1 MSRNGTTEFC
11 LLLSSSC
18 ISTPEVANLV
28 AKCFSRGHPPNAP
41 LQPSE
46 TNPYLSVRTCQTV
59 SDGIYQSK
67 HSEHFLLITLSRQ
80 LILECASS
88 IVPKLKNDVSVLERS
103 VDELSVGQ
111 VSWLSELALK
121 SYVLDMD
128 MLVKLVHATQS
139 TSAHLALLQ
148 AQHHFKPTLLLLE
161 QMNVV
166 SEVVL
171 CHDIEQLRSLW
182 SNHYQSPHLF
192 PDAPALRGYFG
203 DSIGFY
209 FNWMQTYCLF
219 LLGPTVAALLCH
231 LISLM
236 INFINTHLSSS
247 PDEPVPSAP
256 ELVIRLMFTLLMII
270 WALVCTKLWS
280 RQHATLVECW
290 SSNPLLKDT
299 TNDLAWSFRLL
310 DQRPGYHGLWRES
323 RITGQMEVHFPAWR
337 RRLRYLIS
345 SLVIVCCLLAAGFVH
360 IVLLN
365 LEGYVTE
372 EKTPAIFFRFISRHT
387 FHGALFDPNGPGV
400 LPYIPGVL
408 HSLLVFV
415 MNQIVFHSI
424 AKVLTEY
431 ENHQSWE
438 EYDRALIIKRFL
450 FEMLDA
456 YGCLA
461 YLGFVLSDS
470 EALRSLLL
478 TMLLTDSLRRFVIE
492 SLIPLI
498 LYQFRMWH
506 EKCVAAKEKR
516 AADCDTLPN
525 PTIDWSNYKR
535 ELCAKTYEP
544 FDDYLEMVLQH
555 GYLVLFAYVCPL
567 LGAPIALVSTFFE
580 AHSDAFK
587 MLRVTRRP
595 SPRLLIRGSFIWL
608 VLLGAQA
615 WLSILTNVG
624 LFVSFLHT
632 HLTESDTDLSFLFLI
647 LEHGLF
653 VVAICIHF
661 FIQDVPSV
669 VRDARRSREFR
680 RVNLFSTVPNAT

>member
-1 MSRNGTTEFC
+1 MKASGDNDSPKVVARDIFCRWKTGRTSMSR
-11 LLLSSSC
+11 
-18 ISTPEVANLV
+18 
-28 AKCFSRGHPPNAP
+28 
-41 LQPSE
+41 
-46 TNPYLSVRTCQTV
+46 
-59 SDGIYQSK
+59 
-67 HSEHFLLITLSRQ
+67 
-80 LILECASS
+80 
-88 IVPKLKNDVSVLERS
+88 
-103 VDELSVGQ
+103 
-111 VSWLSELALK
+111 
-121 SYVLDMD
+121 
-128 MLVKLVHATQS
+128 
-139 TSAHLALLQ
+139 
-148 AQHHFKPTLLLLE
+148 
-161 QMNVV
+161 
-166 SEVVL
+166 
-171 CHDIEQLRSLW
+171 
-182 SNHYQSPHLF
+182 SP
-192 PDAPALRGYFG
+192 
-203 DSIGFY
+203 
-209 FNWMQTYCLF
+209 
-219 LLGPTVAALLCH
+219 
-231 LISLM
+231 
-236 INFINTHLSSS
+236 
-247 PDEPVPSAP
+247 
-256 ELVIRLMFTLLMII
+256 
-270 WALVCTKLWS
+270 
-280 RQHATLVECW
+280 
-290 SSNPLLKDT
+290 
-299 TNDLAWSFRLL
+299 
-310 DQRPGYHGLWRES
+310 
-323 RITGQMEVHFPAWR
+323 
-337 RRLRYLIS
+337 
-345 SLVIVCCLLAAGFVH
+345 
-360 IVLLN
+360 
-365 LEGYVTE
+365 
-372 EKTPAIFFRFISRHT
+372 
-387 FHGALFDPNGPGV
+387 
-400 LPYIPGVL
+400 
-408 HSLLVFV
+408 
-415 MNQIVFHSI
+415 
-424 AKVLTEY
+424 
-431 ENHQSWE
+431 SWE

-506 EKCVAAKEKR
+506 EKRVAAKKKR

-535 ELCAKTYEP
+535 ELCAETYEP

-632 HLTESDTDLSFLFLI
+632 HSTEFDTDLSFLFLI

-680 RVNLFSTVPNAT
+680 RVNLFSAVPNAT